1 MKRTAEPGA
10 GDKHRPVAQVFSLD
24 KLCITRQGFL
34 CREAAAD
41 LKAPS
46 AAWKQSSPLSS
57 TSNSL

>member
-1 MKRTAEPGA
+1 MKCTAEPGA
-10 GDKHRPVAQVFSLD
+10 GHEHRPVAQVFSLD
-24 KLCITRQGFL
+24 ELCITGQGFP

-46 AAWKQSSPLSS
+46 APWKQSSPLSS